1 MDKSSDGISVADTL
15 EQLSETDS
23 TLSAKS
29 SPFNENT
36 SNMLATFENR
46 SYGSLQQLHNKPNSR
61 KDSLRPDSQMD
72 SLRPDSQMDSLR
84 PDSQMDSLR
93 PDSQMDSLRPDS
105 QMDSLRPDS
114 QMDSLRPDSQ
124 MDSLR
129 PDSQMDSLRPDS
141 QMDSLRP
148 DSQMDS
154 LRPDSQMDS
163 LRPDSQMDSLRP
175 DSQMDSLRPDSQMD
189 SLRPD
194 SQMDSLRPDSQMDFS
209 SSDSVKLVHYEDQ
222 FSLQSK
228 DTEGSAINIKG
239 DTTSVSSPFHSNPLK
254 GCDHQMGPSDSVSSA
269 PKSTLS
275 TQGELDKSDSELND
289 QSGSKGPVQTSL
301 GSTLLSPGNTLR
313 GRQSSLVNIQ
323 SLFDQIEYITS
334 LVTVRSQS
342 MFVANYKEHDKR
354 SGASSAADIHTT
366 EVTADTTKPYVSVG
380 SSASLSEPTLQEDK
394 DVSTIYADMKD
405 PLTSSGLMHEL
416 DKRADPG
423 DQVTVEN
430 DQLEGGSGQLAGGSG
445 QLAGGSGQ
453 LAGGSGQLAGGS
465 GQLAGGSGQLAGGS
479 GQLAGGS
486 GQLVGGSGQP
496 VGGSGQL
503 VGGSGQQAGGS
514 GQLVGGSGQL
524 VGGSGQQAGGS
535 GQLTGGSD
543 LLHNITTGDFETID
557 LIEATAD
564 LNDAG
569 AHHVSTGQEQSG
581 VDILSLR
588 NISSVPVAGAVV
600 NKDQADQVWV
610 NTAKV
615 TEDVR
620 RTVDT
625 DDILNKTGPFSR
637 ESLAVSYVDIV
648 LFGPSFSMAPSGI
661 K

>member
-29 SPFNENT
+29 SPFNQNT
-36 SNMLATFENR
+36 SNMLDTFENR

-84 PDSQMDSLR
+84 PDSQMESLR

-105 QMDSLRPDS
+105 QME
-114 QMDSLRPDSQ
+114 SLRPDSQ

-239 DTTSVSSPFHSNPLK
+239 DTTRVSSPFHSNPLK

-275 TQGELDKSDSELND
+275 TQGELDKSDSELNV

-394 DVSTIYADMKD
+394 DVSTLYADMKD

-423 DQVTVEN
+423 DQLAGGSG
-430 DQLEGGSGQLAGGSG
+430 QLAGGSGQLAGGSGQLVGGSGQLVGGSGQLAGGSG

-465 GQLAGGSGQLAGGS
+465 GQLA
-479 GQLAGGS
+479 
-486 GQLVGGSGQP
+486 
-496 VGGSGQL
+496 
-503 VGGSGQQAGGS
+503 
-514 GQLVGGSGQL
+514 
-524 VGGSGQQAGGS
+524 
-535 GQLTGGSD
+535 GGSD

-581 VDILSLR
+581 ADILSLR

-637 ESLAVSYVDIV
+637 ESLAVSYVCRHCFVWSVILYSTQWNQV
-648 LFGPSFSMAPSGI
+648 GI
-661 K
+661 I